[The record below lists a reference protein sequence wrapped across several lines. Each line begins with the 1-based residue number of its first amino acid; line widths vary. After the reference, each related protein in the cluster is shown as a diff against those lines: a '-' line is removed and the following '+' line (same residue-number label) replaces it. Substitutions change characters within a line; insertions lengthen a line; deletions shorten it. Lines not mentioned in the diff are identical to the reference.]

1 MTEAV
6 AAVTSGLASFL
17 SPCVL
22 PLVPSYLTFLT
33 GLSIDE
39 LQTPAAQ
46 RTALVHGVLFTL
58 GFSLVFVALGFL
70 ATGFGQVVMVN
81 RHWISRAGGVVIIA
95 LGLYLSGLLRWG
107 ALGRDRRLHLA
118 TKPAGY
124 AGSVFVGVAFGAGW
138 SPCLGPFLGAILM
151 LASAQESRARGVGLL
166 AAYSLGLAV
175 PFVLSALAVGRFL
188 AVYSRL
194 RRHTASLSRVTGF
207 VMVGIGLLMVTDRF
221 AVLSAY
227 LNVVTPDFLLNR
239 L

>member
-1 MTEAV
+1 MTEV
-6 AAVTSGLASFL
+6 LAAVGTGLVSFL

-58 GFSLVFVALGFL
+58 GISLVFVALGFL
-70 ATGFGQVVMVN
+70 ATGFGQVVLVN
-81 RHWISRAGGVVIIA
+81 RYWVARAGGVVIIA
-95 LGLYLSGLLRWG
+95 LGLYLSGLVRWG

-124 AGSVFVGVAFGAGW
+124 AGSAFVGVAFGAGW
-138 SPCLGPFLGAILM
+138 PCLGPFLGAILM

-166 AAYSLGLAV
+166 TAYSLGLAL
-175 PFVLSALAVGRFL
+175 PFLLSALAVGRFL
-188 AVYSRL
+188 RSTRGCDGTLHRWRGSRG
-194 RRHTASLSRVTGF
+194 S
-207 VMVGIGLLMVTDRF
+207 
-221 AVLSAY
+221 
-227 LNVVTPDFLLNR
+227 
-239 L
+239 